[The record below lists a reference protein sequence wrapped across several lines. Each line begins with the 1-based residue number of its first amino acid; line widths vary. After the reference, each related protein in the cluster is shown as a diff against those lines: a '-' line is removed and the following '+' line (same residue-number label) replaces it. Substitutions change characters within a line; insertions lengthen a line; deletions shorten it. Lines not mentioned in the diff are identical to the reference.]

1 MYRILSPHLCRRI
14 KENYF
19 KKQFFLP
26 SEENRVLRE
35 CNRESFWYRS
45 LPLGAILAS
54 LTHVA
59 ILRGILKPSLRFGSG
74 PKGGTDNRY
83 IFVMVSV
90 FLLWCFGSGSGL
102 RNEDCCLIR
111 VRIKA

>member
-1 MYRILSPHLCRRI
+1 LQVKTVS
-14 KENYF
+14 
-19 KKQFFLP
+19 
-26 SEENRVLRE
+26 SAEENRVLRE

-74 PKGGTDNRY
+74 PKGGRDHRNL
-83 IFVMVSV
+83 FVMVSV
-90 FLLWCFGSGSGL
+90 FLIVVF
-102 RNEDCCLIR
+102 RIRIRIEDR
-111 VRIKA
+111 W